1 MSKVTII
8 AEIGINH
15 NGCIENAKKLIDVAK
30 IAGCDYVKFQ
40 KRNPDVCVPDHQKN
54 ILRET
59 PWGTMKYIDYKKR
72 VEFEKKEFDEI
83 DNYCKKS
90 GIKWT
95 TSVWDMDSLEFVS
108 NYNLDCIKIASALIT
123 DKQLLE
129 ASSKKYEEI
138 IISSG
143 MSTEKEIDDAMEIAL
158 KHSKKVVL
166 MHCNS
171 AYPAPL
177 DELNLSCIRT
187 LKEKYSNE
195 NVVIGYSGH
204 ETYLHTSLAAI
215 SIGAKYIERHITL
228 DRQMWGTDQ
237 FCSLE
242 PQGLF
247 RLVQA
252 TRQLEIAFGDGV
264 IGVTPSE
271 LPARKKLR
279 GV

>member
-1 MSKVTII
+1 MSKIKII

-15 NGCIENAKKLIDVAK
+15 NGSLENAKKLIDVAK

-40 KRNPDVCVPDHQKN
+40 KRNPDICVPEHQKN
-54 ILRET
+54 KLRDT

-72 VEFEKKEFDEI
+72 IEFNKKDFDQI
-83 DNYCKKS
+83 DDYCKKS
-90 GIKWT
+90 GILWT
-95 TSVWDMDSLEFVS
+95 TSVWDIDSLNFS
-108 NYNLDCIKIASALIT
+108 MQYDLKCIKIASALIT
-123 DKQLLE
+123 DLKLLE
-129 ASSKKYEEI
+129 ETSKKYNEI
-138 IISSG
+138 ILSSG
-143 MSTEKEIDDAMEIAL
+143 MSTIEEIDTAVNIAL
-158 KHSKKVVL
+158 KHSKKVIL

-177 DELNLSCIRT
+177 NELNLKCIQT
-187 LKEKYSNE
+187 LKEKYKNK
-195 NVVIGYSGH
+195 NVIIGYSGH
-204 ETYLHTSLAAI
+204 ETYLHTSLAAL
-215 SIGAKYIERHITL
+215 SLGAEYIERHITL

-252 TRQLEIAFGDGV
+252 TRQLEIAFGDGK

-271 LPARKKLR
+271 LPSRKKLR

>member
-1 MSKVTII
+1 
-8 AEIGINH
+8 
-15 NGCIENAKKLIDVAK
+15 
-30 IAGCDYVKFQ
+30 
-40 KRNPDVCVPDHQKN
+40 
-54 ILRET
+54 
-59 PWGTMKYIDYKKR
+59 
-72 VEFEKKEFDEI
+72 
-83 DNYCKKS
+83 
-90 GIKWT
+90 
-95 TSVWDMDSLEFVS
+95 
-108 NYNLDCIKIASALIT
+108 
-123 DKQLLE
+123 
-129 ASSKKYEEI
+129 
-138 IISSG
+138 
-143 MSTEKEIDDAMEIAL
+143 
-158 KHSKKVVL
+158 

-177 DELNLSCIRT
+177 EELNLSCIKT
-187 LKEKYSNE
+187 LKNKYRNK

-215 SIGAKYIERHITL
+215 SMGAKYVERHITL

-247 RLVQA
+247 RLVKA
-252 TRQLEIAFGDGV
+252 TRELEIAFGDGI